1 MASDTFQETKD
12 KDAELKERLSQARKR
27 VAENPKDRDAQNELA
42 DVCGEGERLWQACEV
57 SLSRRDQTTTDGEEH
72 AMLVREI
79 NIARNHVKAY
89 GTESANAIRAADSI
103 KTSVFDGLFKAPA
116 PAAPK
121 PKQPKPRPKE
131 MSLPMRILGIVVAL
145 FVFLF
150 VIVPFGNKANDKA
163 NAEKKSIPEEQ
174 AEAIQEPESTQE
186 QAPEPEHPAPATE
199 QDEQVLFDGDTMRVV
214 FEDWKEESYID
225 GCCYLYL
232 GVENKTGSEVWFH
245 AAYGTSSVNGYN
257 GMFMQGMPTY
267 VQPGNK
273 AIMGIVLTYKQFGVS
288 SFDEVHTCDFELVQE
303 DKNNIGSEFAR
314 AYIHVER

>member
-1 MASDTFQETKD
+1 MASDIFQETQDKD
-12 KDAELKERLSQARKR
+12 KELKTRVSQARNR
-27 VAENPKDRDAQNELA
+27 VSENPNDRDAQIDLA
-42 DVCGEGERLWQACEV
+42 NVCDEGKRLWEACEAG
-57 SLSRRDQTTTDGEEH
+57 LSRRDQATTDGEEH
-72 AMLVREI
+72 AMFVREI
-79 NIARNHVKAY
+79 NVTRNHIKAY
-89 GTESANAIRAADSI
+89 ESESASASRAADNI
-103 KTSVFDGLFKAPA
+103 KPPILGGLFKSNSAT
-116 PAAPK
+116 K
-121 PKQPKPRPKE
+121 TKQPKPQPKPAP
-131 MSLPMRILGIVVAL
+131 LPVRILGIVVAL

-214 FEDWKEESYID
+214 FEDLKEESYID